1 MIDPFSIMWFKKIH
15 KFYFDSYWEK
25 LQQSAAARTTQQNQ
39 QQSSSLSQQQGTNS
53 GTSTPIPTSNTSLL
67 AAAMNNQQQQQLQQP
82 QNQRLR
88 GLLAILNDPNYQLTK
103 QKFLAD
109 FNFQQPT
116 SVNVHT
122 FIAKLKQWI
131 ALIETHLVNSMP
143 RQHLLDE
150 R

>member
-67 AAAMNNQQQQQLQQP
+67 AAAMNNQQQQLQQP